1 MKLLRKADIFNGYFA
16 RMVIVGVY
24 GPQWGHTALAEGFGK
39 LYALRSLPG
48 GSSLCVY
55 DMPADISD
63 SIVTIDKLTPK
74 MEVKTLG
81 EHSCH
86 ITLLA
91 FQAVLSDYTSGTL
104 SLFELDKDG
113 MPSSDA
119 QVLKFEG
126 NGPDPV
132 RQTSPHIHSSWVS
145 PDGKHLVVVD
155 LGCDRLYRFDISEGK
170 LVPESKLIYE
180 LPSGSGPRHCAFN
193 QDGSRLYVATELS
206 DELLTYSWPQ
216 MQLMHRSLVNDSRPR
231 GGGHIV
237 ISPDGRFLY
246 VSSRLVKDGIAVFS
260 LDNDGIPQKSGYH
273 TVGAHPRHFAV
284 SSDRKKL
291 ICAARDGHILEFFS
305 IDPSNGALEKYKEQ
319 EITQPVF
326 VIIKYE

>member
-1 MKLLRKADIFNGYFA
+1 MGIFA
-16 RMVIVGVY
+16 MMVIVGIY

-48 GSSLCVY
+48 GSSLCVF

-63 SIVTIDKLTPK
+63 NIVTIDKLTPK
-74 MEVKTLG
+74 MEVKTPG

-91 FQAVLSDYTSGTL
+91 SQAVLSDYTSGTL
-104 SLFELDKDG
+104 SLFDLDKDG

-246 VSSRLVKDGIAVFS
+246 VSSRLVNDGIAVFS

-284 SSDRKKL
+284 SSDGKKL

-305 IDPSNGALEKYKEQ
+305 IDPSSGALEKYKEQ
-319 EITQPVF
+319 EITQPVS
-326 VIIKYE
+326 VIIK